1 MGLRDI
7 QVATPLR
14 FQPYGVPFGLKSS
27 SSLTQVNAPYPSLGD
42 VLLLIVSNY
51 HPQSNITR
59 TMCRR
64 YYIMTDNNN
73 QLVQVFLLSNTT
85 AGTSQTMPDGSKVF
99 YPKVDADG
107 KREYTTNIKFRTSQV
122 DKQFPQVLKAK
133 GLKSVVKSYALEGQ
147 TLLIVPNV
155 DYQLT
160 RKPQIL
166 ESDDSDMEPVAI
178 AYYKPIIRRVEAKVS
193 DHKGLF

>member
-1 MGLRDI
+1 MAD
-7 QVATPLR
+7 
-14 FQPYGVPFGLKSS
+14 S
-27 SSLTQVNAPYPSLGD
+27 D
-42 VLLLIVSNY
+42 
-51 HPQSNITR
+51 
-59 TMCRR
+59 
-64 YYIMTDNNN
+64 N

-107 KREYTTNIKFRTSQV
+107 KREYTNNIKFRTSQV
-122 DKQFPQVLKAK
+122 DKQFPQVLKAQ
-133 GLKSVVKSYALEGQ
+133 GLKSVVKSYASEGQ

-160 RKPQIL
+160 KKPQIL
-166 ESDDSDMEPVAI
+166 ESDDSDVEPVAI
-178 AYYKPIIRRVEAKVS
+178 AYYKPIIRRIEANVS